1 MERRKPKAAAER
13 RGGAIPHV
21 NRSERRRRASKKLH
35 KRNRGNY
42 FPHTSKQVLC
52 IPSGCAVL
60 DGVLCGGWALGR
72 VTNIVGDKS
81 SGKTLLAIEACAN
94 FARIAPKGKGRIWYR
109 ESEAAFDE
117 DYAIQLGLP
126 IERVNFGPKGMES
139 QWDTVEDIFEDLQK
153 KLDILERTGEFGLY
167 VIDSLDALSTRVEL
181 DRKIDQGTY
190 GQEKPKLMGQIFRRL
205 VRRVKKSKMCVLVIS
220 QTRDKIGVVF
230 GEKHTRSGG
239 KALDFYASVI
249 IWLHHIKT
257 LTQTINGI
265 KQAKGVR
272 IMAKTKK
279 NKLGNPFRSCDFD
292 IRFGY
297 GMLDLEASLDW
308 LAKAK
313 RLHRVGLKPR
323 GLEAFIR
330 ATRRAPR
337 AERLEIHAEVRDAVL
352 GVWKEMAQRMLP
364 KESKY

>member
-1 MERRKPKAAAER
+1 MERRRPKVAAGK
-13 RGGAIPHV
+13 RGGEIPHA
-21 NRSERRRRASKKLH
+21 NRSERRRRASKKL
-35 KRNRGNY
+35 NRKGGNY
-42 FPHTSKQVLC
+42 FPHTSNQVLC

-60 DGVLCGGWALGR
+60 DGVLGGGWALGR
-72 VTNIVGDKS
+72 VTNVVGDRS

-94 FARIAPKGKGRIWYR
+94 FARIAPEGKGRIWYR

-117 DYAIQLGLP
+117 DYAMQLGLP

-139 QWDTVEDIFEDLQK
+139 QWDTVEDIFEDLEK
-153 KLDILERTGEFGLY
+153 KLAILERTGEYGLY

-181 DRKIDQGTY
+181 ERKIDQGTY

-205 VRRVKKSKMCVLVIS
+205 VRRVKRSKMAVLVIS

-279 NKLGNPFRSCDFD
+279 NKLGNPFRQCEFD

-308 LAKAK
+308 LAKCK
-313 RLHRVGLKPR
+313 RLYTVGVKPR
-323 GLEAFIR
+323 GVETFVR
-330 ATRRAPR
+330 ATRKAPR
-337 AERLEIHAEVRDAVL
+337 AERLETHARVRDAVL
-352 GVWKEMAQRMLP
+352 ATWKEMAQRMMP